1 MKRRMGRCRIRCRS
15 EGTDSAAA
23 RLRPRGDADRAGY
36 AFDGQRGMQG
46 DRSKFVYLAMPEQSN
61 ALRYKYPSYLN
72 PSVYADDSLR
82 TDFLDA
88 G

>member
-46 DRSKFVYLAMPEQSN
+46 DRSKVCLSGHA
-61 ALRYKYPSYLN
+61 
-72 PSVYADDSLR
+72 
-82 TDFLDA
+82 
-88 G
+88 